1 MDSASRQQNEHNL
14 KKKTHYFS
22 TGLLREHSRVI
33 AAMKD
38 DYQQ

>member
-14 KKKTHYFS
+14 KETHYFS